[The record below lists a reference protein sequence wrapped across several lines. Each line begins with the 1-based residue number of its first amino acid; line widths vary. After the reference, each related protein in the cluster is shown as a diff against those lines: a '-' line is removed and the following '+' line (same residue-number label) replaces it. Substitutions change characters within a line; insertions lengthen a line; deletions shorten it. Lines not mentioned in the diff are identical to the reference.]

1 MEHEQVQANLQLVLD
16 WADALR
22 RGDVDA
28 IAERFHPDVAW
39 EDVSGACARDGR
51 GQVLG
56 WLPAASAQPAD

>member
-28 IAERFHPDVAW
+28 IAERFHPT
-39 EDVSGACARDGR
+39 SPGR
-51 GQVLG
+51 T
-56 WLPAASAQPAD
+56 